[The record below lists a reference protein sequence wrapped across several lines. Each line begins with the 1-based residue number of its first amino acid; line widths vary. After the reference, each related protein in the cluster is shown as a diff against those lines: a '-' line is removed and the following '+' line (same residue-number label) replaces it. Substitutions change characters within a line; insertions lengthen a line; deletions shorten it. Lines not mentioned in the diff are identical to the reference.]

1 MSKTVAIE
9 IELLDRIS
17 GGLDRIDKK
26 MDAMRGS
33 TMQARKELDQ
43 MKGVSDRLK
52 SSLAKLGVAFSLKE
66 LVTSIANVR
75 GQFQQLEVA
84 FNTMLGSAEQAN
96 ALMEQLVHTAAITP
110 FGLEDVAQGAKQLLA
125 YGLAAD
131 EVNGTLIRLGDI
143 AAGLSVPLNDLVYL
157 YGTTMAQ
164 GRLYTQD
171 LNQFTGRGI
180 PMIQELAKQ
189 FGVAESK
196 VKELVEEGK
205 VGFPEVQKVIESL
218 TGEGSKFGGL
228 MEAQS
233 KTITGQISNI
243 EDAFQTM
250 LNNIGKQQ
258 EGVFNTVLSGVSDV
272 IEHYERFGRILMSL
286 VGIYG
291 TYKVAVMLAS
301 AATKLQAAGIGAL
314 TLAERLHLGVIVME
328 EKAQKALNAT
338 MLKNPYVLVATAI
351 AGVIAA
357 LISMKTETELMR
369 EADEDYEAQKQKVI
383 EAEEEHK
390 RKMEELTQIAG
401 NEALSTD
408 TRREALNR
416 LEQKYPSIFAKY
428 DTEYEKLKN
437 IKKIK
442 EDIAQLDG
450 QKTITKPQNELK
462 RVEDRITELEAKKAT
477 ERWEEAN
484 SSGTKMRKTGGLT
497 KKEEAELKSLRQR
510 QQNLR
515 KQVRGNEVNAYFE
528 DLSGLSNDQL
538 AQQIRQRRN
547 LLAKM
552 QMKGVKYGS
561 ITYGDEVLRG
571 QYSQDELQYQL
582 NKLTSEQ
589 NKRSEKKES
598 SSEWAATARKNY
610 QKALKEYNDFLG
622 SSANNLS
629 QEEFEKRAKEL
640 KDALDTAKKEYD
652 KYKPSTD
659 QAAKSARTAA
669 DKAER
674 EKQKNEREEE
684 QRKQAKEK
692 LGQELVDMQR
702 QNDAEEIDTMQEG
715 LEKKLR
721 QIDNDYTARKN
732 EIDKQEADW
741 KRENKKAGLDVG
753 TSGLTDDQEATL
765 NRARKLND
773 DKRSKDEA
781 DARREWLE
789 QETDALN
796 AYLKSYGTMQEQRL
810 AIAKEYDAKI
820 AKASTEGE
828 RMTLNAEKARALSDF
843 DVANAKEDMGWEAI
857 FGDLES
863 FTKDQLGRI
872 KEQLK
877 EMLSNGDLDVQ
888 GYKEVVE
895 QIDKVNESILVA
907 EDKQRGFLGVAVSY
921 NTERRKLE
929 MDVADALERQAAATG
944 EMARLWGEMSL
955 QRQAVSVLLG
965 GYGVDVPQSEIRA
978 GNANAILG
986 KVGAKY
992 GTDSKAYDRV
1002 REALEKLAKSENN
1015 YDNAVRK
1022 KTKADT
1028 EATQK
1033 QTKLNKYLADFQA
1046 RLADIMPLLEQIN
1059 SNIQDIPELLGMFG
1073 VSEDSVLGKAA
1084 QGLAD
1089 GTNSAMSAMQDY
1101 MSGNYVGAAMNAL
1114 KAVGSYG
1121 QSAINLFAGGG
1132 NEGKMEAEIARLS
1145 EANEDLAGAIDSL
1158 KESISDSDNTNKESV
1173 EEYKKAYEAQKEW
1186 EENQRKIIKDRA
1198 GEYANSGYGFL
1209 GLSGKSSFRS
1219 YADNNKGAW
1228 LDAFNA
1234 ALRQSGYEGNLH
1246 NATDFFNL
1254 SPEAMKAIR
1263 DYAPKAWT
1271 AFFNSGGHKN
1281 PKEDVEAYI
1290 EAAGELDDITSA
1302 LNEKLTGYSWDGFK
1316 SSYTDLLKDLTST
1329 TEDFGDNIEEII
1341 SNAMLES
1348 LVNDAFKDRIKA
1360 IYDYLAEAASDGD
1373 LTEAELDAI
1382 RQMNSELSEDMIARR
1397 DQLEAAG
1404 LIKDT
1409 SGESQSGKSGGFS
1422 AMTQDQGT
1430 KLEGMFTSGLQ
1441 HWSSM
1446 DARLE
1451 VVSDRMSVAE
1461 GHLARIVENTGLSAS
1476 QLGEIKEQVRVIIR
1490 DGIKMK

>member
-66 LVTSIANVR
+66 LVSNVANVR

-84 FNTMLGSAEQAN
+84 FNTMLGSAEQAG
-96 ALMEQLVHTAAITP
+96 ALMEQLVYTAAITP

-125 YGLAAD
+125 YGLEAD
-131 EVNGTLIRLGDI
+131 KVNGMLIRLGDI

-258 EGVFNTVLSGVSDV
+258 EGVFNTALSAVSDV
-272 IEHYERFGRILMSL
+272 IEHYERFGRILAGVAL
-286 VGIYG
+286 VYG
-291 TYKVAVMLAS
+291 TYRTALMVAAAAS
-301 AATKLQAAGIGAL
+301 GWATAAEAL
-314 TLAERLHLGVIVME
+314 HYNWLLLV

-338 MLKNPYVLVATAI
+338 MLKNPYVLVTTAI

-357 LISMKTETELMR
+357 LVSMKTETELMQ
-369 EADEDYEAQKQKVI
+369 EADENYEAQKQKVI
-383 EAEEEHK
+383 DAEDEHR
-390 RKMEELTQIAG
+390 RKMEELAQIAG

-428 DTEYEKLKN
+428 DTEYEKLKH
-437 IKKIK
+437 IK
-442 EDIAQLDG
+442 EIKEEIAVLDG
-450 QKTITKPQNELK
+450 KASITKPENELK
-462 RVEDRITELEAKKAT
+462 SVESRIRELERKEAT
-477 ERWEEAN
+477 RRSVSMNTSA
-484 SSGTKMRKTGGLT
+484 GAITKEIGGLNA
-497 KKEEAELKSLRQR
+497 KEEAELKSLRQR
-510 QQNLR
+510 QQNLK
-515 KQVRGNEVNAYFE
+515 KQVRSNEVNAYFD
-528 DLSGLSNDQL
+528 DLSGLSSDQL
-538 AQQIRQRRN
+538 AQQIRQRQN
-547 LLAKM
+547 LLARM
-552 QMKGVKYGS
+552 RMRGTKYGR
-561 ITYGDEVLRG
+561 ITYGDELLRG

-589 NKRSEKKES
+589 NKRNEKKGS
-598 SSEWAATARKNY
+598 SSQWAANAKKNY
-610 QKALKEYNDFLG
+610 QKALKEYNDFVANSTNSLG
-622 SSANNLS
+622 
-629 QEEFEKRAKEL
+629 QGEFEKKAKEL
-640 KDALDTAKKEYD
+640 KDALDAAKKEYD

-659 QAAKSARTAA
+659 QDAKSAQTAA

-674 EKQKNEREEE
+674 EKQKTEREEE
-684 QRKQAKEK
+684 QRRQAKEK

-702 QNDAEEIDTMQEG
+702 QNDAEEIDAMQEG

-721 QIDNDYTARKN
+721 QIVNDYQARKN

-741 KRENKKAGLDVG
+741 KRENNKAGVDVG
-753 TSGLTDDQEATL
+753 ENGLTEEQTATL
-765 NRARKLND
+765 DEARKRNEE
-773 DKRSKDEA
+773 KRAKEETT
-781 DARREWLE
+781 ARRERLE
-789 QETDALN
+789 QETEALN
-796 AYLKSYGTMQEQRL
+796 EYLKAYGSMQEQRL
-810 AIAKEYDAKI
+810 AIAQEYDAKI
-820 AKASTEGE
+820 AKAETEGE
-828 RMTLNAEKARALSDF
+828 RLTLNAEKSRALSDF
-843 DVANAKEDMGWEAI
+843 DMKNAKREMNWEDL
-857 FGDLES
+857 FGDLGS
-863 FTKDQLGRI
+863 FTRDQLEKI
-872 KEQLK
+872 KGQLK
-877 EMLSNGDLDVQ
+877 EMLSSGALDTQ
-888 GYKEVVE
+888 GYKDVVE
-895 QIDKVNESILVA
+895 QIDKVNESILEA

-944 EMARLWGEMSL
+944 EMTSLWGSVSL
-955 QRQAVSVLLG
+955 QRMGLGNLLG
-965 GYGVDVPQSEIRA
+965 SYGVNVGEDDIKAS
-978 GNANAILG
+978 NANGILG
-986 KVGAKY
+986 KVGSKY
-992 GTDSKAYDRV
+992 GTGSKEYARV
-1002 REALEKLAKSENN
+1002 REELEKLAKSESD
-1015 YDNAVRK
+1015 YEKGVQK

-1033 QTKLNKYLADFQA
+1033 QQKLNKYLGDFA
-1046 RLADIMPLLEQIN
+1046 ERLKDIMPLLEQISAN
-1059 SNIQDIPELLGMFG
+1059 VGDLPGLLSTLG
-1073 VSEDSVLGKAA
+1073 VSEESGLGKAA

-1101 MSGNYVGAAMNAL
+1101 MSGNYVGAAMNGL
-1114 KAVGSYG
+1114 KAVGSYV
-1121 QSAINLFAGGG
+1121 QSATNLFAGAG
-1132 NEGKMEAEIARLS
+1132 NEAKMEAEIARLS
-1145 EANEDLAGAIDSL
+1145 EANEDLASAIDSL
-1158 KESISDSDNTNKESV
+1158 KESISDADNTNRESL
-1173 EEYKKAYEAQKEW
+1173 EEYKKAYEAQTEW
-1186 EENQRKIIKDRA
+1186 QENQQKIIKDRA

-1209 GLSGKSSFRS
+1209 GMKGKSSFRH
-1219 YADNNKGAW
+1219 YADANRGAW

-1234 ALRQSGYEGNLH
+1234 ALRQSGYEGNLT

-1290 EAAGELDDITSA
+1290 EAAGKLEDITSA
-1302 LNEKLTGYSWDGFK
+1302 LNEKLTGYTWDGFK
-1316 SSYTDLLKDLTST
+1316 SSYTDLLKDLTSS
-1329 TEDFGDNIEEII
+1329 TEDFGDNIEEVI

-1348 LVNDAFKDRIKA
+1348 LVNDEFKDRIKE
-1360 IYDYLAEAASDGD
+1360 IYDYLANAASDGD
-1373 LTEAELDAI
+1373 LTQKELEEI
-1382 RQMNSELSEDMIARR
+1382 RRMNSELSEDMIARR
-1397 DQLEAAG
+1397 EQMLEAG

-1409 SGESQSGKSGGFS
+1409 SGESQSGKSGGFT

-1441 HWSSM
+1441 HWSAM
-1446 DARLE
+1446 DATLTSVAE
-1451 VVSDRMSVAE
+1451 RMSVAE
-1461 GHLARIVENTGLSAS
+1461 GHLLQIAENTGISAS
-1476 QLGEIKEQVRVIIR
+1476 QLKEIKVQVEKIIR